1 MATCPLSFRGAGR
14 SELFAGSLHTASPTS
29 LQELR
34 LQARSFSRSQRGQG
48 WNRPAQRPVNMS
60 SARHT
65 GGISRKMVRAKGK
78 SAYF

>member
-1 MATCPLSFRGAGR
+1 MATCPLSFRRAGR

-48 WNRPAQRPVNMS
+48 WNRPALASKHVFSQTYRW
-60 SARHT
+60 HLKED
-65 GGISRKMVRAKGK
+65 GQG
-78 SAYF
+78 